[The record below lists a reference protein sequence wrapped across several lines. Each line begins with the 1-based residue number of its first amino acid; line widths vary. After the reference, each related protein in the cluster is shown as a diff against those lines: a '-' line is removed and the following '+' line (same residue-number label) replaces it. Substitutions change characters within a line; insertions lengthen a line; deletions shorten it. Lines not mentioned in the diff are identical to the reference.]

1 MQYGGIRRDQKWFFR
16 AYNRLKKDS
25 RVVDICIWAEQF
37 PELNALPRFRLRA
50 SLQPCV
56 KKSSDMK
63 QDFLSGDLRV
73 E

>member
-1 MQYGGIRRDQKWFFR
+1 M
-16 AYNRLKKDS
+16 
-25 RVVDICIWAEQF
+25 VVDICIWAEQF

-63 QDFLSGDLRV
+63 QLGLPQRRFES
-73 E
+73 